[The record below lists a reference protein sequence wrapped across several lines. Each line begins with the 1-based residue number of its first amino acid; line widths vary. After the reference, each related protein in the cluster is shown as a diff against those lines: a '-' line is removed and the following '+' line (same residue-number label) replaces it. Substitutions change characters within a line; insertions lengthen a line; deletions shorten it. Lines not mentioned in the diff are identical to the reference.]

1 MRIHRQSEM
10 TGHGGVSLHTLENVD
25 QFPPLI
31 GYGMPTRFPF
41 SPCGRHSHIRVQASA
56 AVLALAIHGFA
67 WEPPSSGWSRFG
79 SVRVVSNIPAVQ
91 AVQVEYFDR
100 PKIIVSKNQIVVPPE
115 NDVFDI
121 FEGIGCQLRFQILN
135 WMKRADPCF
144 GVCRNSA
151 WSPSYDFFF
160 PEIAKIWTTPST
172 GYY

>member
-1 MRIHRQSEM
+1 M
-10 TGHGGVSLHTLENVD
+10 
-25 QFPPLI
+25 
-31 GYGMPTRFPF
+31 
-41 SPCGRHSHIRVQASA
+41 A
-56 AVLALAIHGFA
+56 AVRVG
-67 WEPPSSGWSRFG
+67 SGRVKYSGG
-79 SVRVVSNIPAVQ
+79 SGGSGGPCQAVQ
-91 AVQVEYFDR
+91 AVQVEHFDR

-144 GVCRNSA
+144 GLCRNSA
-151 WSPSYDFFF
+151 WSPSYEFVF